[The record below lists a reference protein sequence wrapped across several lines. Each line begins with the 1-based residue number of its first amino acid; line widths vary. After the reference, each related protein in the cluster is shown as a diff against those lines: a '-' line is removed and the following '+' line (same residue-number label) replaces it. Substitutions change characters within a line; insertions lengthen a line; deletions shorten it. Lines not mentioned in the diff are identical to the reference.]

1 MLRGSLCPENRR
13 KAVRGGRAACSVVS
27 CVLRFVTAEKSK
39 LLFWFRSDDTATA
52 GGDGGISVAAVSW
65 VAISVGTGLLRDV
78 LSAFSGPTPPSAPA
92 FGVTPEGGK
101 DQSVGR

>member
-27 CVLRFVTAEKSK
+27 CALRFVTAEKST
-39 LLFWFRSDDTATA
+39 LLSWFKSDDTAA
-52 GGDGGISVAAVSW
+52 VGGDGGVSVAAVLW
-65 VAISVGTGLLRDV
+65 VAFSVGTALLRDV
-78 LSAFSGPTPPSAPA
+78 SAFSGPTPPSAPA

-101 DQSVGR
+101 DQSAPD